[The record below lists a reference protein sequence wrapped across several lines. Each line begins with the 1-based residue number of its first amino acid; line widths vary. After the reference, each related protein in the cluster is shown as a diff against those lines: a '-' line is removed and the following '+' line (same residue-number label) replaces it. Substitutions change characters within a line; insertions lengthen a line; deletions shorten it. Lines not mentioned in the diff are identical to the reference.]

1 MRFRAEHHY
10 RGPLRA
16 VVALLADPTFYLD
29 LDLPDLSRPEL
40 VEERE
45 DGDDVVLRL
54 RYEFDG
60 NLDPMAARL
69 IGSGRLAWIQEV
81 RVDRVA
87 GTGSLGFEAERDPR
101 RLHGAADFVVAAEG
115 AVAVR
120 RLEGELV
127 VAVPGVGRLAERR
140 IVPGILR
147 RLDIEARAM
156 DDRIEGT
163 G

>member
-1 MRFRAEHHY
+1 VRFRAEHHY

-115 AVAVR
+115 AVASR
-120 RLEGELV
+120 ASWSWRSRAS
-127 VAVPGVGRLAERR
+127 AVWRSDVSCRGSCGGWISRPEPWTTGSRAPG
-140 IVPGILR
+140 
-147 RLDIEARAM
+147 
-156 DDRIEGT
+156 DR
-163 G
+163 